1 MTWKYTIKTALK
13 GLTTNRSRS
22 FLTILGIVIGIT
34 AIMLVV
40 SLGAGAQALILGQV
54 QGLGTNTIAIIPGR
68 EPTGPSDVS
77 SLYSDSL
84 KQKDL
89 VALKNKANVPN
100 LKSIMPTVMGADTAS
115 YQSEVYQVSIFGATE
130 FIAEVFDLKVVDGNF
145 FDSTDVSSRSD
156 VVVIGSKVKEH
167 LFGNDN
173 AIGQKIK
180 LKGRNFRVVGTLPAT
195 GGGSLFNFD
204 SMVLVPYTT
213 AQDYLLGIKYFNRI
227 IIQTERDDQVESAV
241 QDIEATLRES
251 HNITDPTKDDFTVQT
266 QQDLADRL
274 TTITNALTWFLIA
287 VASIALFVGGVGIMN
302 IMLVSVTERTREIG
316 LRKAL
321 GATDRDILSQFLLEA
336 VLLTAIGGIVGII
349 LGSSLAFITAIG
361 LSKGLGVNW
370 SFVFPWSGA
379 FLGLVVSALIGL
391 IFGGYSASKAAKKSQ
406 IDALRYEYDIWLNIY
421 G

>member
-1 MTWKYTIKTALK
+1 MNLKHTFKTSMV

-34 AIMLVV
+34 AIILVI
-40 SLGAGAQALILGQV
+40 SLGGGAQQLILGQV

-68 EPTGPSDVS
+68 EPSGPSDIS
-77 SLYSDSL
+77 ALYSDSL

-89 VALKNKANVPN
+89 VALQNKANVPD
-100 LKSIMPTVMGADTAS
+100 LKSIMPTVLGGGTAS
-115 YQSEVYQVSIFGATE
+115 YNSNAYQVSVFGATD
-130 FIAEVFDLKVVDGNF
+130 FMAEIFDLHPDRGAF
-145 FDSTDVSSRSD
+145 FTNDDVLSRND
-156 VVVIGSKVKEH
+156 VVVIGSKVAEK

-173 AIGQKIK
+173 PIDQKIK
-180 LKGRNFRVVGTLPAT
+180 IKGRNFKVIGTLPST

-204 SMVLVPYTT
+204 AMTLIPYTT
-213 AQDYLLGIKYFNRI
+213 AQEYLLGIKYFSRI
-227 IIQTERDDQVESAV
+227 IIQTQNDSQVAATAV
-241 QDIEATLRES
+241 DITRTLEES

-266 QQDLADRL
+266 QQDLANRL
-274 TTITNALTWFLIA
+274 GTITSALTWFLVA

-336 VLLTAIGGIVGII
+336 VLLTAIGGIVGVI
-349 LGSSLAFITAIG
+349 LGAGLAFIIAIG

-370 SFVFPWSGA
+370 TFIFPWGGA
-379 FLGLVVSALIGL
+379 ILGLSVSALIGL
-391 IFGGYSASKAAKKSQ
+391 VFGGYPAKQAAKKSP
-406 IDALRYEYDIWLNIY
+406 IEALRYE
-421 G
+421 

>member
-1 MTWKYTIKTALK
+1 MTWKHIVKTSLT
-13 GLTTNRSRS
+13 GLSTNRSRS

-34 AIMLVV
+34 AIMLVI
-40 SLGAGAQALILGQV
+40 SLGSGAQALILGQV

-68 EPTGPSDVS
+68 EPTGPSDMGS
-77 SLYSDSL
+77 IFSDSL
-84 KQKDL
+84 KKKDL
-89 VALKNKANVPN
+89 DALSKKTNVPG
-100 LKSIMPTVMGADTAS
+100 LKTIMPTVFSGGTAS
-115 YQSEVYQVSIFGATE
+115 FESNAYQVTIFGGTE
-130 FIAEVFDLKVVDGNF
+130 LLADIFDLEPDQGEF
-145 FDSTDVSSRSD
+145 FTNDDVASRGD
-156 VVVIGSKVKEH
+156 VVVIGSDVVKH
-167 LFGNDN
+167 LFENDN
-173 AIGQKIK
+173 PIGQKIK
-180 LKGRNFRVVGTLPAT
+180 IRGRNFRIIGTLPPT

-204 SMVLVPYTT
+204 SMTLLPYTT

-227 IIQTERDDQVESAV
+227 IIQALNDAAV
-241 QDIEATLRES
+241 PSTAQDITLTLRES

-266 QQDLADRL
+266 QQDLANRL
-274 TTITNALTWFLIA
+274 TTITSALTWFLVA

-349 LGSSLAFITAIG
+349 LGASLAFIAAIG

-379 FLGLVVSALIGL
+379 VLGLGVSALIGL
-391 IFGGYSASKAAKKSQ
+391 IFGGYPASQASKKSP
-406 IDALRYEYDIWLNIY
+406 IEALRYE
-421 G
+421 